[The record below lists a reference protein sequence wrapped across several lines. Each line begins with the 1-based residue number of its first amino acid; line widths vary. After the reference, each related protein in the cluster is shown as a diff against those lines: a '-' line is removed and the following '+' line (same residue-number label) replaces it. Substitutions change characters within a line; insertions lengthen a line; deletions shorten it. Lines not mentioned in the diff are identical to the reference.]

1 MKKLFT
7 VLLLLGLTLSSAF
20 AADKPKLPSLKP
32 KRKPKVEQVSK
43 YPDSYLDTV
52 DVNRKLLLNDYAMFG
67 VEYGVSRN
75 SQTFTPRFPQDPV
88 FFPEYFGI
96 TYTHYG
102 KLVGIPVVGLQIGA
116 FYGHEGYQ
124 FQVKEENGYIKYQHL
139 LNATRVEMRYCEV
152 PFMAVGH
159 YDMSHFKLQLCIG
172 PYAGY
177 RLSIH
182 RSTSDKLGLV
192 IDPALVDNFADFEKR
207 FDYGLHG
214 GVGFGIVFDPLELQ
228 VNLRVRYSWSSL
240 WEPNFNSEYYYR
252 FAYPLDFMLTGGLH
266 IHLTRRYGKTHGMLR
281 REARDRVFHPQPVE
295 QPAQNEN
302 TPGFYRP

>member
-1 MKKLFT
+1 MKTHLLS
-7 VLLLLGLTLSSAF
+7 LLLILTLIPAF
-20 AADKPKLPSLKP
+20 GQEKQKRPLFKLKP
-32 KRKPKVEQVSK
+32 QPKVEQVSK

-52 DVNRKLLLNDYAMFG
+52 DVNRKLLLNDYSMFG
-67 VEYGVSRN
+67 VEYGISRN
-75 SQTFTPRFPQDPV
+75 TQVFTPRFMQDPV
-88 FFPEYFGI
+88 YFPEYFGI

-102 KLVGIPVVGLQIGA
+102 QLVGIPVVGLQIGA

-124 FQVKEENGYIKYQHL
+124 FQVKEEDGYLKYQHL
-139 LNATRVEMRYCEV
+139 LKATRVEMRYVEV

-159 YDMSHFKLQLCIG
+159 YDMSHFKLQMCVG

-182 RSTSDKLGLV
+182 RSTDERLGLV
-192 IDPALVDNFADFEKR
+192 IDPDLVDHFSDFEKQ

-214 GVGFGIVFDPLELQ
+214 GAGFGIVFDPFEFQ

-240 WEPNFNSEYYYR
+240 WEPNYNSEYCYR
-252 FAYPLDFMLTGGLH
+252 YAYPFDFMLTGGLH
-266 IHLTRRYGKTHGMLR
+266 IHLTRRYGKTRAMLR
-281 REARDRVFHPQPVE
+281 REARERVFNPQPVE
-295 QPAQNEN
+295 QPVQNDN